1 MAAKGQIFHVGA
13 LDGALDVG
21 WYWHTDDEEGKPPHG
36 PFVTK
41 WTAGDDMRRSVR
53 VLDGGRRVHY
63 MSALSCYTAP
73 LVVTRG
79 LVKSDGYTIIL
90 TSIGATIALRHRLR
104 DARAALKTLL
114 ASDIDW
120 TAPIG
125 LEYCREHDDLRNR
138 INALIGSWKET

>member
-1 MAAKGQIFHVGA
+1 MKQIFHVGA
-13 LDGALDVG
+13 LDGRLEVG

-41 WTAGDDMRRSVR
+41 WTAGDDMRRVVR

-63 MSALSCYTAP
+63 LPPLSKPDEP
-73 LVVTRG
+73 LVITRG

-90 TSIGATIALRHRLR
+90 KPLGATIALRHRLR

-120 TAPIG
+120 SAPIG
-125 LEYCREHDDLRNR
+125 LEYCQEHDDLRDR
-138 INALIGSWKET
+138 INALIGSWKES